1 MQKYYSTSRVESEIR
16 KLEYEPGDTT
26 LQKCLFFL
34 TRFVYKEIEEK
45 RRNALD
51 TMILACQTGLQENGN
66 EELKDFIYLY
76 FNSKYAKLVHEIDGV
91 NYSLTEDTMNAT
103 DYTIDTIWKFIDAT
117 IEDPSGAQK
126 DNTKHLRGATIRLL
140 RTGQTNAALLLL
152 KAYSLFV
159 LGTGVNESL
168 AVEARNSMLLGLKML
183 RQKYTELSYEQLD
196 QIVQKYKMKI
206 IDNGDEQIKL
216 NQELDSIIDQFYIG
230 IHNDWL
236 DNFNKKYLENY
247 V

>member
-1 MQKYYSTSRVESEIR
+1 
-16 KLEYEPGDTT
+16 
-26 LQKCLFFL
+26 
-34 TRFVYKEIEEK
+34 
-45 RRNALD
+45 
-51 TMILACQTGLQENGN
+51 
-66 EELKDFIYLY
+66 
-76 FNSKYAKLVHEIDGV
+76 
-91 NYSLTEDTMNAT
+91 MNAT
-103 DYTIDTIWKFIDAT
+103 DYTINTIWKFIGAT
-117 IEDPSGAQK
+117 IKDPSGAQK